1 MHFWDANLVLSPGS
15 RYLLLQTLQT
25 LPAFVNTYQAMECFL
40 HLGFHR
46 LRNSNTWHY
55 DGVLYWLYIYIHTY
69 IYIDLY
75 WSILTILYLYCTTC
89 TIIIHNHYIQYYNQL
104 FECFSMYT
112 VHGLERSESMNP
124 VLRLFNVSNPTGQLG
139 FEDWQSL
146 YVDLSRYVRIKM
158 FLTRNF
164 DLFGASYQLLSALVL
179 PLGITNWNSTIPRI
193 LPWHSVEASEDF
205 PQIFWLVD
213 TKNHTSLL
221 LTLVFFVRFS
231 VFLFD

>member
-1 MHFWDANLVLSPGS
+1 MEYDRIDFWERCTLAERAFLEKMLLVLSPGS

-25 LPAFVNTYQAMECFL
+25 LPAFVTTYQAMECFL

-55 DGVLYWLYIYIHTY
+55 DGVLCWLYIYI
-69 IYIDLY
+69 Y
-75 WSILTILYLYCTTC
+75 WSILTIVYLYCTYIVPILYLYC

-112 VHGLERSESMNP
+112 IHALERLESMNP

-158 FLTRNF
+158 F
-164 DLFGASYQLLSALVL
+164 
-179 PLGITNWNSTIPRI
+179 
-193 LPWHSVEASEDF
+193 
-205 PQIFWLVD
+205 WLA
-213 TKNHTSLL
+213 TLIS
-221 LTLVFFVRFS
+221 LVFHISCYQHWFC
-231 VFLFD
+231 L